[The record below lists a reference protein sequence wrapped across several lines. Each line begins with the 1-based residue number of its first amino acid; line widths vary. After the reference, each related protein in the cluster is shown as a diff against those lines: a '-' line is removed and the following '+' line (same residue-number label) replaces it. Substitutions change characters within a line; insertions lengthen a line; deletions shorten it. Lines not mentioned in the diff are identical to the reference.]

1 MKRLLTGASIA
12 AMALMCSINLAA
24 QAPADHA
31 AIEKALAE
39 NETKVNVAFA
49 KVDVAGM
56 KTYIAPDATM
66 NSDTGYTT
74 VADFFKQ
81 MPTMQIKVSEQKL
94 TDFKFTWVDATT
106 VIATYTWTG
115 KGTVM
120 GQAVK
125 TPTYA
130 STVWAKRGDKW
141 LAIFHQETPATAM
154 PPMAMPMKK

>member
-1 MKRLLTGASIA
+1 MKQLLKGVAVCAIA
-12 AMALMCSINLAA
+12 TMCAVTLAA
-24 QAPADHA
+24 QAPADRA

-39 NETKVNVAFA
+39 NELKVNLAFE

-56 KTYIAPDATM
+56 KAYLAPEATM
-66 NSDTGYTT
+66 IGDTGYTT

-106 VIATYTWTG
+106 VIASYTWAG

-120 GQAVK
+120 GQAAK
-125 TPTYA
+125 SPTYA
-130 STVWAKRGDKW
+130 STVWTKRGDKW
-141 LAIFHQETPATAM
+141 LAMYHQETPAAAM
-154 PPMAMPMKK
+154 PGMAMPMKK